1 MLYKSRDIK
10 DRVAVNDDYYTLVP
24 LPDGRTQLV
33 PTPTEVIEPGTDL
46 NKAFFQLTEDRVVM
60 LLNSIFN
67 DISSNPFFMT
77 FDTLSGVE
85 ANGVWNESS
94 ARLEC

>member
-1 MLYKSRDIK
+1 MVYKARDIK
-10 DRVAVNDDYYTLVP
+10 DRIAVGDDCYTLVP
-24 LPDGRTQLV
+24 LSDGRTQIV

-67 DISSNPFFMT
+67 DISSNPFFMA
-77 FDTLSGVE
+77 FDTMEGVE
-85 ANGVWNESS
+85 ANGAWNESA

>member
-1 MLYKSRDIK
+1 MVYKSRDIK
-10 DRVAVNDDYYTLVP
+10 DRVAVDDDCYTLIQ
-24 LPDGRTQLV
+24 LSDGRTQIV
-33 PTPTEVIEPGTDL
+33 PTPTEVVEPGTDL

-77 FDTLSGVE
+77 FDTLSGVDT
-85 ANGVWNESS
+85 NCVWNESS
-94 ARLEC
+94 ARIEC